1 MARYNHVDRYNA
13 ASLGWAWNVNAQ
25 KLDYLI
31 IGPKPS
37 EYRDQASACPPRAV
51 TLSAKIPLALCVRRC
66 AQTAP
71 MHTGQATRLTP
82 GIKTHA
88 RQQERAQR

>member
-13 ASLGWAWNVNAQ
+13 ASLGWARNVNAQ
-25 KLDYLI
+25 KLHYLI
-31 IGPKPS
+31 IGPMPS

-51 TLSAKIPLALCVRRC
+51 TLSAKIPLALC